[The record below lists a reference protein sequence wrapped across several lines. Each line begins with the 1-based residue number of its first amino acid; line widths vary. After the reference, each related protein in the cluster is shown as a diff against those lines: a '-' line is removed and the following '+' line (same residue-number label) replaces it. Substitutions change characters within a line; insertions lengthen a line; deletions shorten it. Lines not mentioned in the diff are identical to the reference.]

1 MAMFDEKAL
10 HAICVAYGNYRAAIS
25 AASVDE
31 SGAHD
36 EYVVHTGKAL
46 LALQEYM
53 QVHVADTALVES
65 AVKIAREN
73 VMRG

>member
-10 HAICVAYGNYRAAIS
+10 QAICVAYGNYRAATS

-36 EYVVHTGKAL
+36 QFVVHTGKAL
-46 LALQEYM
+46 LALQNYM
-53 QVHVADTALVES
+53 GIDVADPALVNT
-65 AVKIAREN
+65 AINYFRDK